1 MKNFLLLLG
10 FLSFCISVN
19 SQDRNDTYRFSFGVN
34 AIDNSGRQSPFSN
47 INDWAFI
54 PAITIIGFE
63 YRISNLF
70 TIEELFSLNKFSS
83 GYKIDGVA
91 LNKDLRYFSA
101 DTNIKY
107 YIGEYFLN
115 SEKIDLFLTAGLG
128 FYDYSVTFASANL
141 GGGFVF
147 WFNDDIGIG
156 VQSLGK
162 FTLGDKDKQF
172 SSNHLQYF
180 LQLIYRN

>member
-34 AIDNSGRQSPFSN
+34 AIDNSGLQSPFSN
-47 INDWAFI
+47 INDWAFEQ
-54 PAITIIGFE
+54 PFTIGFE

-70 TIEELFSLNKFSS
+70 AIEELFSLNKFSS
-83 GYKIDGVA
+83 GYIFDSVA
-91 LNKDLRYFSA
+91 LNEDVRYFSA

-115 SEKIDLFLTAGLG
+115 SEKIDLFLTTGLG
-128 FYDYSVTFASANL
+128 FYE
-141 GGGFVF
+141 
-147 WFNDDIGIG
+147 IGRAH
-156 VQSLGK
+156 V
-162 FTLGDKDKQF
+162 
-172 SSNHLQYF
+172 
-180 LQLIYRN
+180 

>member
-1 MKNFLLLLG
+1 MKNFLLLLV

-47 INDWAFI
+47 INDWAFEQ
-54 PAITIIGFE
+54 PFTIGFE

-70 TIEELFSLNKFSS
+70 AIEELFSLNKFSS
-83 GYKIDGVA
+83 GYIFDSVA
-91 LNKDLRYFSA
+91 LNEDVRYFSA

-128 FYDYSVTFASANL
+128 FYDIDFATFASANL